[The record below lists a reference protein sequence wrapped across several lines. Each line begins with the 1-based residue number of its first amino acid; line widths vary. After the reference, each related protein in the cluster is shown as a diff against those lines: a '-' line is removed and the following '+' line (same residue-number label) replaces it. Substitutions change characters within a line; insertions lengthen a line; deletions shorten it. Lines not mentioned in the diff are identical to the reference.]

1 MFGVHAYVVFTIDR
15 LVQNIVRQVWNPF
28 YHQLSYHPATQNYS
42 LSLSLSFSRPQLH
55 SMLSEE
61 GYQVMEQFSVFVEQL
76 SPIHI
81 SADQR
86 LPLEMTYQ
94 RKIEGILANENCFK
108 LKFVGWAAKRF

>member
-1 MFGVHAYVVFTIDR
+1 
-15 LVQNIVRQVWNPF
+15 
-28 YHQLSYHPATQNYS
+28 
-42 LSLSLSFSRPQLH
+42 
-55 SMLSEE
+55 MLSEE